1 MKLFDKVYVKSQKTH
16 GYIVDIVKDSYTVEK
31 EGGYGPIFWNLPAD
45 DLISAERLKEI
56 DDFKNCLKN
65 YRLHSVSF
73 TYKGT
78 RYDFVGWWGLNWEE
92 DGEDKWLDFHSK
104 KDFRK
109 APIFDGKTIMEIAD
123 QVTDVSID
131 LDPEWP
137 NERFYQKKIRELEE
151 NG

>member
-1 MKLFDKVYVKSQKTH
+1 M
-16 GYIVDIVKDSYTVEK
+16 
-31 EGGYGPIFWNLPAD
+31 
-45 DLISAERLKEI
+45 
-56 DDFKNCLKN
+56 
-65 YRLHSVSF
+65 SF
-73 TYKGT
+73 TYKGI

-92 DGEDKWLDFHSK
+92 DGEDKWLDFQSK

-137 NERFYQKKIRELEE
+137 NERFYQKKIKELEE